1 LNFPFAKLTF
11 PRTRKEEEE
20 EVAGINQKGEEE
32 DGEEE
37 EEWLWRIGCRS
48 GKCNE
53 AFDGIQGS
61 SFSRTCTPQSPTPGV
76 LFCVALMLFLAFW
89 ML

>member
-1 LNFPFAKLTF
+1 LLLIIELLLLFSSSINPESWLNFPFAKLTF

-37 EEWLWRIGCRS
+37 EEEW
-48 GKCNE
+48 
-53 AFDGIQGS
+53 
-61 SFSRTCTPQSPTPGV
+61 
-76 LFCVALMLFLAFW
+76 
-89 ML
+89 